1 MPSALA
7 TGIRDDGTFAVDLR
21 MGTPPRPCP
30 CVIHVAV
37 VGTTTAGNK
46 TPAQVDIPIEMPDQ
60 PTAPVPQ
67 VGTAP
72 ARLEVLDARL
82 TGGNSVA
89 AWFGGSVTRKLVY
102 TVKNPGPEPL
112 QNPPLQVTLG
122 RSGDDGGLPT
132 PATTSLGP
140 GQTQTYEVPVEFPF
154 AAFGRYDVKAS
165 LAGLGNATV
174 THHAY
179 PWGLVLINIA
189 RRGAGD
195 RRRRLPAAGCAG
207 RVQAAVPTAA
217 GGQLLLPA
225 VVRIALARR
234 APGLRRRPGQLAAAA
249 TLRGADQQRRPGRTA
264 RPPRPG
270 RPRRDRRHRG
280 RRRGAPGGGGDEG
293 SRAVIDLDALDGF
306 LANRGALS
314 WATPTQLFKVPKLR
328 SAQRSGAG
336 GSGRR
341 KAGTVNLRKLDHLD
355 RDPGRR
361 RGRGRASSPSSAA
374 TPRCPAP
381 SAARAAPGGVAAG
394 PAPGV
399 SQRRDQGGLRRHRP
413 DGDQGTHRLHHR
425 RHRRRQGPGQ
435 AIQDHINANGGIG
448 GRKLE
453 AIYRNYEASNDSPAE
468 EEKLCNQITQDDK
481 AFAVVLTGQFQSNA
495 RPCYAQRNTL
505 VLDATLLASDQS
517 TFDSLAP
524 YLWSASFPVYDDF
537 VGAFMTSLKA
547 QGFFEGASTVGVVA
561 VDNPGNRNVYASL
574 VEPKLAEYG
583 VTPTIGWVD
592 TTDLGTL
599 NMGTSQAALE
609 FRTKGIKQVFFLGGA
624 RLAPFFMTS
633 AAAQDYTARYAVSSF
648 DNPTWMV
655 ANTATVPPEALKGMV
670 GIGFNPGQDVPDSQ
684 YPFPS
689 TDAERECVGI
699 FAAAGI
705 SFETRENARVA
716 LTYCDSARLLKAA
729 AAKISG
735 DLNAATFSSAAQSLG
750 N

>member
-1 MPSALA
+1 M
-7 TGIRDDGTFAVDLR
+7 
-21 MGTPPRPCP
+21 
-30 CVIHVAV
+30 
-37 VGTTTAGNK
+37 
-46 TPAQVDIPIEMPDQ
+46 
-60 PTAPVPQ
+60 
-67 VGTAP
+67 
-72 ARLEVLDARL
+72 
-82 TGGNSVA
+82 
-89 AWFGGSVTRKLVY
+89 
-102 TVKNPGPEPL
+102 
-112 QNPPLQVTLG
+112 
-122 RSGDDGGLPT
+122 
-132 PATTSLGP
+132 
-140 GQTQTYEVPVEFPF
+140 
-154 AAFGRYDVKAS
+154 
-165 LAGLGNATV
+165 
-174 THHAY
+174 
-179 PWGLVLINIA
+179 
-189 RRGAGD
+189 
-195 RRRRLPAAGCAG
+195 
-207 RVQAAVPTAA
+207 
-217 GGQLLLPA
+217 
-225 VVRIALARR
+225 
-234 APGLRRRPGQLAAAA
+234 
-249 TLRGADQQRRPGRTA
+249 
-264 RPPRPG
+264 
-270 RPRRDRRHRG
+270 
-280 RRRGAPGGGGDEG
+280 
-293 SRAVIDLDALDGF
+293 
-306 LANRGALS
+306 
-314 WATPTQLFKVPKLR
+314 
-328 SAQRSGAG
+328 
-336 GSGRR
+336 
-341 KAGTVNLRKLDHLD
+341 NLRKLDISIATRAVAAAAVVVIAFVGCD
-355 RDPGRR
+355 AAMPGAI
-361 RGRGRASSPSSAA
+361 GGKGG
-374 TPRCPAP
+374 T
-381 SAARAAPGGVAAG
+381 GGVAAG

-399 SQRRDQGGLRRHRP
+399 SQDSIKVVFVGTDLTATKELTGFTTADTG
-413 DGDQGTHRLHHR
+413 DGKAQV
-425 RHRRRQGPGQ
+425 Q
-435 AIQDHINANGGIG
+435 AIQEYINANGGIG

-505 VLDATLLASDQS
+505 VLDATLLASDKS

-537 VGAFMTSLKA
+537 VGAFMTSLKT

-574 VEPKLAEYG
+574 VQPKLAEYG

-633 AAAQDYTARYAVSSF
+633 AAAQEYTARYAVSSF

-655 ANTATVPPEALKGMV
+655 ANTATVPPAALKGMV

-699 FAAAGI
+699 FASAGI

-750 N
+750 NEYQPSSNFGGSAGPGRYVIAGTYRQMAYDEQCNCFTYNGPEVPFVS